1 MKEKVGLSLN
11 FYFGEQ
17 IFLRVFAN
25 TENQDCVACTGNRL
39 RNSGIKGWVG

>member
-25 TENQDCVACTGNRL
+25 TENRDCVVCTGWGGLGGLKDNL
-39 RNSGIKGWVG
+39 